1 MNFLKSSVNREIIWQ
16 KKKKKLM
23 DEEVKN
29 LKSENTTFCLT
40 VNAEI
45 CELRFKY

>member
-1 MNFLKSSVNREIIWQ
+1 MNFFKSSINIEIIRQ
-16 KKKKKLM
+16 KKLV

-40 VNAEI
+40 MKAEI